1 MNRSPM
7 ITRYDPHGDP
17 NTEMVCRGVKV
28 SDIAK
33 RAGVTHSAV
42 SQTIYQ
48 YEYSLYKGRRMR
60 PYIASAIGRRVSE
73 IWPDDTAWCCLTFSY
88 LI

>member
-1 MNRSPM
+1 MNSSPM
-7 ITRYDPHGDP
+7 TQGMTTREVRA
-17 NTEMVCRGVKV
+17 EMVRPGAKV

-48 YEYSLYKGRRMR
+48 YEYSLYKGRRVR
-60 PYIASAIGRRVSE
+60 PPLQAPSAGEQARFGRTTP
-73 IWPDDTAWCCLTFSY
+73 PDAVFPF